1 MLMMADYDD
10 DRVVGVLMIMIKM
23 SELVIEAKMLI
34 LVKIT

>member
-1 MLMMADYDD
+1 MLMMADYGD
-10 DRVVGVLMIMIKM
+10 DRVVNVLTMMGM